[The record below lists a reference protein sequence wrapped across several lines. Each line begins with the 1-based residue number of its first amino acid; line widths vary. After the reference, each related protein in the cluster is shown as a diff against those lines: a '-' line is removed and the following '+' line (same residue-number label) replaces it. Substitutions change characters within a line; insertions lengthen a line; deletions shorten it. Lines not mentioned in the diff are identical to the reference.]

1 MNTRTCAQMIVHEL
15 LIETQPGYRERRLE
29 VEAETRR
36 LLESGRAI
44 EAVGELFTID
54 VIVNVVHRTDE
65 ENVSDEQVQSQIDV
79 LNRDFRALNED
90 FANVPDPW
98 KSLAADSKIEFTLG
112 DVRRIETKSE
122 GFGADDSVKREVP
135 PVDPEHKLNLWVC
148 SLSGGLL
155 GYAQFPGGPK
165 DTDGVVVLNQAF
177 GTTGTATGPF
187 DGGRTAVHEV
197 GHFLNLRHIWGDR
210 NDCTG
215 NDFVA
220 DTPKA
225 RQANTGKP
233 DVPAHH
239 VRQRPARRHVHE
251 LHGLRRRRR
260 DVHVHAR
267 ADRPHER
274 GVGRARGV
282 RSCRDP
288 LAAAENAGDD
298 ELRFRPEGYPLPLAR
313 GRTAIELHEDGQS
326 FTALAPGP
334 DDRPGAILRARRLL
348 RRRAPA
354 RPAHFEAR
362 SAPSLRARS
371 LAQTTSGS
379 TAAWPTQ
386 VP

>member
-29 VEAETRR
+29 VEQETRE

-44 EAVGELFTID
+44 QAVGELFTID
-54 VIVNVVHRTDE
+54 VVVNVVHRTDE

-98 KSLAADSKIEFTLG
+98 KSLAGDSKIEFTLG
-112 DVRRIETKSE
+112 DVRRIETQSE
-122 GFGADDSVKREVP
+122 GFGADDSVKHEVP
-135 PVDPEHKLNLWVC
+135 PVDPDHKLNLWVC

-165 DTDGVVVLNQAF
+165 NTDGVVVLNQAF

-187 DGGRTAVHEV
+187 NGGRTAVHEV

-220 DTPKA
+220 DTPRA

-233 DVPAHH
+233 TFPH
-239 VRQRPARRHVHE
+239 VTCDNGPHGDMFMNYMDYVDDDAMFMFTLGQIARMNAA
-251 LHGLRRRRR
+251 LIG
-260 DVHVHAR
+260 
-267 ADRPHER
+267 P
-274 GVGRARGV
+274 
-282 RSCRDP
+282 RST
-288 LAAAENAGDD
+288 LV
-298 ELRFRPEGYPLPLAR
+298 
-313 GRTAIELHEDGQS
+313 
-326 FTALAPGP
+326 
-334 DDRPGAILRARRLL
+334 
-348 RRRAPA
+348 
-354 RPAHFEAR
+354 
-362 SAPSLRARS
+362 
-371 LAQTTSGS
+371 SG
-379 TAAWPTQ
+379 
-386 VP
+386 